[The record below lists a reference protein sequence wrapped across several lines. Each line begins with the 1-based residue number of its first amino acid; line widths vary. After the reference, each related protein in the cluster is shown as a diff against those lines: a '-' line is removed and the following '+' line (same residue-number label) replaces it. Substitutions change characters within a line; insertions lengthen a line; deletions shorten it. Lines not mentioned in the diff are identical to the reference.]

1 MPMVN
6 IRIKEHIFI
15 ADSEQ
20 PLINAVPDSTLIKGC
35 LKGVCR
41 VCKCKLKTGNVYESG
56 NQIAIGQE
64 FLPCI
69 SYATGDAEIAPLVN
83 NFSTAQLISRNF
95 LADNIIE
102 LTFKIKRTFFSSKAI
117 VNIKHPTESLIR
129 SYSVV
134 SLGVKNYDFFI
145 LHIKLR
151 PNGIFSNLFKNL
163 ALGDQLEYNLINHI
177 EPEYQQVIS
186 RLNIVSG
193 GSGMGAALTRGLDI
207 VKKHS
212 VSKVNIYA
220 INRSDLSDYHKYCL
234 NIFCEQIDAE
244 VNIINIPF
252 YTWVNNGF
260 DFSNYLDSHEL
271 TVGVG
276 STPIINKI
284 LNQPLC
290 ELESFG
296 P

>member
-6 IRIKEHIFI
+6 VRIKEHIFI

-20 PLINAVPDSTLIKGC
+20 PLIHAVPDSTMIKGC

-41 VCKCKLKTGNVYESG
+41 VCRCKLKMGNVYESG
-56 NQIAIGQE
+56 NQVAIGQE

-69 SYATGDAEIAPLVN
+69 SYANSDVELMPLVN
-83 NFSTAQLISRNF
+83 NFSLAQLISRNF
-95 LADNIIE
+95 LSENIVE
-102 LTFKIKRTFFSSKAI
+102 LKFKIKKTFFSSKAI
-117 VNIKHPTESLIR
+117 VNIKHPSESFIR

-134 SLGVKNYDFFI
+134 SLDVKNYDFFV

-163 ALGDQLEYNLINHI
+163 AIGDHLEYNLINHI
-177 EPEYQQVIS
+177 EPEYDKTIS
-186 RLNIVSG
+186 KINIVSG

-207 VKKHS
+207 IKKYP

-234 NIFCEQIDAE
+234 NIFREQVKAE

-252 YTWVNNGF
+252 CTWINNGF
-260 DFSNYLDSHEL
+260 DFSNYLDAHEL

-276 STPIINKI
+276 STSIINKI